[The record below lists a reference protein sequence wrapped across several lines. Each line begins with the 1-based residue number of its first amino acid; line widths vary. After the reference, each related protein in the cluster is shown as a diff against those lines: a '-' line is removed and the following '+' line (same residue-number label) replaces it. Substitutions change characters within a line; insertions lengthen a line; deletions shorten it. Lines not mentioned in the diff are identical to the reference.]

1 VSSLPPVSVHIA
13 HKQRRHDAAVGKG
26 GANAPRLSQ
35 QRRARK
41 SGGSHTDSELKSA
54 PGYELKAGLE
64 FPASA
69 PRQLVDLYR
78 AICECDLGPDP
89 VGTAAFLKIADP
101 REVATVIELLAMD
114 TEYMPRVWAKLSS
127 LKVTEPI
134 SIDAETARL
143 LDLFEGGYVDRKS
156 MPVPDLLLCSLVTK
170 CAKMR
175 SQLRSP
181 NKFPSVKAWKK
192 ISQLA
197 RQIAKLIHDNEM
209 FETLFRLHDGDDA
222 TLANKRPLEY
232 RYLTIAQ
239 TGDIMVR
246 PGTRRLGKARR
257 GIIELVPTLSEF
269 FRSHFDRPWI
279 AKLRTS
285 SRSYPERSST
295 VTA

>member
-1 VSSLPPVSVHIA
+1 MRSGAGPRWN
-13 HKQRRHDAAVGKG
+13 RR
-26 GANAPRLSQ
+26 
-35 QRRARK
+35 
-41 SGGSHTDSELKSA
+41 
-54 PGYELKAGLE
+54 
-64 FPASA
+64 
-69 PRQLVDLYR
+69 
-78 AICECDLGPDP
+78 I
-89 VGTAAFLKIADP
+89 LKIADP

-269 FRSHFDRPWI
+269 FRSHFDRPLDREVADI
-279 AKLRTS
+279 VSVVSGEIIDSDRVKMRRTRREHDVARKTPS
-285 SRSYPERSST
+285 APAASR
-295 VTA
+295 AGNKIKNN